1 MGAHTVSAQQPRE
14 SSLGIFIHLHVAQFT
29 NCTWI
34 EVYHCNLM
42 MQVTKLHHDLEEAI
56 HTNTQ
61 LLADSSARQVELRS
75 KEDELAGLRVEILKV
90 IKVSRVHEVHS
101 HKPKHTYWCCQ
112 LLI

>member
-1 MGAHTVSAQQPRE
+1 MHHE
-14 SSLGIFIHLHVAQFT
+14 AQF
-29 NCTWI
+29 I
-34 EVYHCNLM
+34 SCNWSYVHHRNHV

-90 IKVSRVHEVHS
+90 IKVSNGAWN
-101 HKPKHTYWCCQ
+101 PQ
-112 LLI
+112 Q